1 MSSPTILIV
10 EDEAIVALDLK
21 SQLEDLGYTVVG
33 TADCADRALA
43 LARGKQPSLILMD
56 VMLKGPMDGIEIAAE
71 LSKEQDTPV
80 IFLTSFSDADTVQ
93 RAART
98 APYGYLTKPFQVKE
112 LAAGIEV
119 ALHKARMERQ
129 LRESERWFASTLRCV
144 QDGVIVTEPDATVRF
159 LNRAAE
165 DLTGWRNEDAV
176 GRAIQDVVRFKT
188 ERPPSAVRAIE
199 EDRVVGVERSRALCG
214 RGGGMVQV
222 DESAAPV
229 HDQDGHKLGAVMV
242 LRDVR
247 ERIHQEER
255 LRASEE
261 RFRNAFD
268 FAPLG
273 MALISMDGRFI
284 QVNEALCQ
292 LLGHDAATLRA
303 LGHHAVTFDNDLP
316 HEQQRLHEL
325 FVQQQGAAYRSD
337 PISVVPFEKRYV
349 HRDGHAIWTLVSV
362 SMLHEA
368 GEPVCYLYQVNDLT
382 AQKEAAQQLARV
394 AAERMEHQ
402 AHELASQ
409 AKSEFLSRMSH
420 EMRTPLNAV
429 LGFAQLL
436 QMRPDTD
443 VRDVSAYSEHILN
456 AGRHLL
462 ALVEDV
468 LDLQRVAEGRLKLE
482 MGAVSL
488 SGCIDMVEQFL
499 APTAQARQVSF
510 ERDMPHADLH
520 IWVDAVRLRQVLL
533 NLGSNAV
540 KYNRTGGKVSWK
552 AEALTNGNVALTV
565 KDNGEGMSAEQQAKL
580 FQPFERLGRETSTIL
595 GSGLGLVITRKLVEE
610 MGGTIEVDSRPGEG
624 TCMRVTFRAATPA
637 RAASAQDAQTSP
649 I

>member
-1 MSSPTILIV
+1 MSTPTILIV

-43 LARGKQPSLILMD
+43 LARSRQPSLILMD
-56 VMLKGPMDGIEIAAE
+56 VMLKGTKDGIEIAAE
-71 LSKEQDTPV
+71 LGKEQDTPV
-80 IFLTSFSDADTVQ
+80 IFLTSFSDVDTVQ

-119 ALHKARMERQ
+119 AMHKSRMERQ

-144 QDGVIVTEPDATVRF
+144 QDGVIVTEPDAKVRF

-165 DLTGWRNEDAV
+165 ELTGWRNEEAA
-176 GRAIQDVVRFKT
+176 G
-188 ERPPSAVRAIE
+188 RAIE
-199 EDRVVGVERSRALCG
+199 EIVRFKSERAPSALRAIDEDRVIGVERAQSLFG
-214 RGGGMVQV
+214 RSGGVVPV

-229 HDQDGHKLGAVMV
+229 HDQDGQKLGAVVV

-247 ERIHQEER
+247 ERITQEER

-268 FAPLG
+268 YAPLG
-273 MALISMDGRFI
+273 MALISLDGRFI
-284 QVNEALCQ
+284 QINEALCQ

-303 LGHHAVTFDNDLP
+303 LGHHAVTFDNDLA

-325 FVQQQGAAYRSD
+325 FVLQQGAQHRSG

-349 HRDGHAIWTLVSV
+349 HRDGHVIWTLVSV

-368 GEPVCYLYQVNDLT
+368 GEPVCHLYQVNDLT

-394 AAERMEHQ
+394 ASERLEHE
-402 AHELASQ
+402 AKEMASQ

-443 VRDVSAYSEHILN
+443 VRDVSAYSEHILD

-468 LDLQRVAEGRLKLE
+468 LDLQRVAEGRLKLD
-482 MGAVSL
+482 MAAVPL
-488 SGCIDMVEQFL
+488 ATCIDMVEQFL
-499 APTAQARQVSF
+499 APTAQARQIGF
-510 ERDMPHADLH
+510 ERKLPGENLYIWADP
-520 IWVDAVRLRQVLL
+520 VRLRQVLL

-540 KYNRTGGKVSWK
+540 KYNRVGGKVLWQ
-552 AEALTNGNVALTV
+552 AESLGNGHIALTV
-565 KDNGEGMSAEQQAKL
+565 EDHGEGMTAEQQAKL
-580 FQPFERLGRETSTIL
+580 FQPFERLGRETSAIQ
-595 GSGLGLVITRKLVEE
+595 GSGLGLVITRKLIEE
-610 MGGTIEVDSRPGEG
+610 MGGSIDVHSAPGQG
-624 TCMRVTFRAATPA
+624 TRIRVTFRGATPA
-637 RAASAQDAQTSP
+637 EVSTAAVQPEA
-649 I
+649 IL